1 MEMRYIVIGLSLL
14 AILGIL
20 GDLWLRRRKARAE
33 PMVKKALQPLDP
45 ALSEPPVDDFPFAEL
60 PSGGARV
67 RPVTPEEILALDTK
81 FKFKTRVP
89 ILMDSVEDL
98 PLPEEKVAPEVS
110 FDTMQHSLDFNQELP
125 DPEPEVTVDP
135 IQHAPLDEGTDNGY
149 FNERDAFDD
158 WDESSEDD
166 FAFSALSGDDNPVSD
181 WDDGLSSNEAEPST
195 EADDASKEADV
206 TPVIPEIGSGS
217 QYRDRRRLSVMPAA
231 PSVLDEPNSPLM
243 DPDNFA
249 SPDDSDWEWDDPLGA
264 TATGPSNT
272 ADRLLALDDIGQPTL
287 RQKAKKANQGK
298 DASESVDV
306 FASPPPGQ
314 DLVEP
319 DEVIVINVV
328 ADTGLIF
335 AGDQLLEIALA
346 CGMRFGAMDIFHRTD
361 TSGRLQFSMAS
372 CTKPGTFDIDAISE
386 TTVSGVSLFMTL
398 PCSSD
403 AMQSFEYMSET
414 ANVLARHLK
423 GVMKDESHN
432 VMRGQTVE
440 HCRNRIR
447 EYARAQMLNH

>member
-1 MEMRYIVIGLSLL
+1 MELRYIVIGLSIL
-14 AILGIL
+14 AIVGIL
-20 GDLWLRRRKARAE
+20 GDLWLRR
-33 PMVKKALQPLDP
+33 KKALREPLVKDNPPAIDP
-45 ALSEPPVDDFPFAEL
+45 TVSDEPIDDFPFAEL

-67 RPVTPEEILALDTK
+67 RQVTPEEILALDTK

-98 PLPEEKVAPEVS
+98 PPPEATAEPDAGGDS
-110 FDTMQHSLDFNQELP
+110 LQQSLDFDQELP
-125 DPEPEVTVDP
+125 EQPSHFYMDPMGVMAGTGDKPAVDG
-135 IQHAPLDEGTDNGY
+135 APDTSDDLDDTLT
-149 FNERDAFDD
+149 
-158 WDESSEDD
+158 
-166 FAFSALSGDDNPVSD
+166 FSALSGDDQLTALDDVDTHDSDKTTDNIPV
-181 WDDGLSSNEAEPST
+181 
-195 EADDASKEADV
+195 ASHTTQV
-206 TPVIPEIGSGS
+206 PEIAAGA
-217 QYRDRRRLSVMPAA
+217 QYRERRQTHVAPAE
-231 PSVLDEPNSPLM
+231 PSVLDEPNSPLL
-243 DPDNFA
+243 DPSNLA
-249 SPDDSDWEWDDPLGA
+249 SPEDSDWEWDEPSEA
-264 TATGPSNT
+264 TLKASSNT
-272 ADRLLALDDIGQPTL
+272 ADRLMAIDDIASPTL
-287 RQKAKKANQGK
+287 RNKAGK
-298 DASESVDV
+298 GDAGDDSPESIDL

-314 DLVEP
+314 DLLEP

-328 ADTGLIF
+328 ADMGLIF

-432 VMRGQTVE
+432 VMRGQTIE

>member
-1 MEMRYIVIGLSLL
+1 MELRYIVIGLSIL
-14 AILGIL
+14 AIVGIL
-20 GDLWLRRRKARAE
+20 GDLWLRR
-33 PMVKKALQPLDP
+33 KKALREPLVKDNPPAIDP
-45 ALSEPPVDDFPFAEL
+45 TLSDEPIDDFPFAEL

-67 RPVTPEEILALDTK
+67 RQVTPEEILALDTK

-98 PLPEEKVAPEVS
+98 PLPEATTEPDAGT
-110 FDTMQHSLDFNQELP
+110 DNLQQSLDFDQELP
-125 DPEPEVTVDP
+125 EQSSHFYTDPFASMADTGDEPAVDSDSDTRDG
-135 IQHAPLDEGTDNGY
+135 LDDT
-149 FNERDAFDD
+149 F
-158 WDESSEDD
+158 S
-166 FAFSALSGDDNPVSD
+166 FSALSDDEQLSVSD
-181 WDDGLSSNEAEPST
+181 D
-195 EADDASKEADV
+195 ADTDV
-206 TPVIPEIGSGS
+206 TDHTTEDAAVASDATEMPEIAAGAR
-217 QYRDRRRLSVMPAA
+217 YRERRQSRVVAPE
-231 PSVLDEPNSPLM
+231 PSVLDEPDSPLM
-243 DPDNFA
+243 DPSNLA
-249 SPDDSDWEWDDPLGA
+249 SPEDSDWEWDEPAEAALKA
-264 TATGPSNT
+264 SSNT
-272 ADRLLALDDIGQPTL
+272 ADRLMAIDDIASPTL
-287 RQKAKKANQGK
+287 RDKSDNG
-298 DASESVDV
+298 DSDDGTPESIDL

-314 DLVEP
+314 DLLEP

-328 ADTGLIF
+328 ADMGLIF

-361 TSGRLQFSMAS
+361 TTGRLQFSMAS

-432 VMRGQTVE
+432 VMRGQTIE